1 MGRKGAPVNP
11 SPLHVVRKRVLGC
24 AASTL
29 AACGALT
36 LSLPHPA
43 DAATSP
49 DPTLLP
55 VATTAQ
61 VPLTSAYNALSV
73 PSLAAGSSYRD
84 PTTSARIYKLTSAS
98 FPAASANWGH
108 DYSEGGN
115 EVSLPYN
122 GETRAVLVRQNGG
135 PWWLVDFTP
144 GTGVGNPRQLTGNLA
159 PFMDIA
165 FTFSS
170 NPATPYYAYVSSG
183 STIRRFDIRTMAE
196 APGNGWPV
204 TGETSAMWIQQS
216 ENDEFFVWMRGANGT
231 TVVGFEPATN
241 TRKTYTNSG
250 LNEPRIDRAGRY
262 VGLSMESPHN
272 GLVVWDWLTN
282 TVVWTT
288 PGDPGIPFSHNASLR
303 RRWVSV
309 DWNMSYPPDYTLF
322 TPDVANSARHIGGPA
337 NGTLIHG
344 NGTWI
349 QHPASL
355 DDQWALFCHYGSLR
369 PAESYWLAPGAFVL
383 MTPGGER
390 RVLGHPYNTSGD
402 YTYYTFAKFSPDG
415 KYVLFTSNMNGSAR
429 SDVFLAEVPQT
440 AAAADTTPPTVSITA
455 PAAGIVLGTVTVAA
469 AASDDV
475 GVAGVRFR
483 LDGTDLGAEDT
494 SAPFSLA
501 WNSLLALNGGHV
513 LTAVAR
519 DAAGNTTTSSGVA
532 VTVSNPIDTTPPV
545 LGAISATAIG
555 AAGATITWTTDE
567 PADSQVEYGT
577 SPSYGTSTALD
588 ANAVVSH
595 SRSLGPLS
603 PTTLYHYRVRSR
615 DAAGNLSISGD
626 LTFTTL
632 EVPGPIAQW
641 TLDDGAGVLAADSSG
656 HTNVGTLVG
665 GPLWTEGR
673 RDTGLLLDGVDD
685 YVSVPHAAALDAFPL
700 SVTAWFKTSTSAG
713 VRGLVNKYAAG
724 SYNGY
729 QVFLQD
735 GRLCAWYLRDT
746 SNYVYDGGNCTMST
760 PGYNDG
766 QWHQVA
772 LVVDGSGG
780 ELYVDGALKAS
791 EPWTGTA
798 GAPTTTQDVHLGHYP
813 GAFGGA
819 EYLPAAIDEIRIYD
833 RALGA
838 DEVSALFAE
847 LPPVT
852 DDVPPV
858 ISNVGVTAVASTSA
872 TVTWTTDES
881 ADSQV
886 QYGTSTAYGA
896 FTPLS
901 AALSTGHAQGLT
913 GLSPGTLYHC
923 RVWSADAGHNV
934 AVSGDFTFS
943 TGDTVAPSVSLT
955 APVSGQ
961 TVTGGITVS
970 ANASDDVGV
979 AGVQFRLDGAPLGSE
994 VMAAPYSIAW
1004 DTSTAANAA
1013 HSLTAVARDA
1023 AGNSTVSAVVSV
1035 TVTNGDT
1042 TAPALTSISAGSVSW
1057 WGATINWTTSEP
1069 ANAEVEYG
1077 RTTAYG
1083 TSTSLDSALVAS
1095 HSQALS
1101 GLAAGTLYHYRVK
1114 SRDAAG
1120 NLAVSGD
1127 LTFTTSAPP
1136 PTVAYWKLDDGSG
1149 GKAIDASGKGNTG
1162 TLLNGPVWASGRKGG
1177 GLSLDGVNDYVRVPH
1192 TADLDAYPLTVT
1204 AWFKTSTTTGVRGL
1218 VNKYVAN
1225 SYNGYQL
1232 FFDTGSLCAWYLRST
1247 SSYVYDGTGCTMK
1260 TPGYND
1266 GLWHQ
1271 ATLVVDAS
1279 GGRLYVD
1286 GALKAS
1292 RGWTGTAGAPSTTQE
1307 VRFGHYPKAFGGKE
1321 YLPGGLDE
1329 VQIYNRA
1336 FNAVEVQQL
1345 YNQVAGP
1352 VVP

>member
-1 MGRKGAPVNP
+1 VEP
-11 SPLHVVRKRVLGC
+11 SLLLVVRRPLPGAVASALLMGGVL
-24 AASTL
+24 A
-29 AACGALT
+29 
-36 LSLPHPA
+36 LSLAGPA
-43 DAATSP
+43 AADTLP

-61 VPLTSAYNALSV
+61 VPLTGAYDALSV
-73 PSLAAGSSYRD
+73 PSLAAGASYRD
-84 PTTSARIYKLTSAS
+84 PTTSARIYKLTSAT

-108 DYSEGGN
+108 DYSEGGQ

-144 GTGVGNPRQLTGNLA
+144 GTGVGNPRPLTGNLA

-165 FTFSS
+165 FTFSAD
-170 NPATPYYAYVSSG
+170 PATPYYAYVSSG
-183 STIRRFDIRTMAE
+183 STIRRFDIRTMTE

-204 TGETSAMWIQQS
+204 TGETSAMWLQQS
-216 ENDEFFVWMRGANGT
+216 ENDAFFVWMRGANGT
-231 TVVGFEPATN
+231 TVVGFEPATD

-282 TVVWTT
+282 SVAWST

-322 TPDVANSARHIGGPA
+322 TPDLAGSARHIGGPA

-390 RVLGHPYNTSGD
+390 RILGHPYNTSGD
-402 YTYYTFAKFSPDG
+402 YTYYTFAKLSPDG

-455 PAAGIVLGTVTVAA
+455 PGAGIVLGTVTVAA

-501 WNSLLALNGGHV
+501 WNSLLALSGGHV

-532 VTVSNPIDTTPPV
+532 VTVSNPTDTTPPA
-545 LGAISATAIG
+545 LGAIGATTIG
-555 AAGATITWTTDE
+555 AAAATITWTTDE
-567 PADSQVEYGT
+567 PADSQVDYGT
-577 SPSYGTSTALD
+577 SPSYGASTARD
-588 ANAVVSH
+588 ASAVVSH
-595 SRSLGPLS
+595 AQSLGPLAAA
-603 PTTLYHYRVRSR
+603 TTYHYRVRSR
-615 DAAGNLSISGD
+615 DAAGNLAISGD
-626 LTFTTL
+626 LTLTTL

-656 HTNVGTLVG
+656 HANVGTLTG
-665 GPLWTEGR
+665 GPVWTAGR

-685 YVSVPHAAALDAFPL
+685 YVSVPHAPALDAFPL

-713 VRGLVNKYAAG
+713 VRGLVNKYVAG
-724 SYNGY
+724 SYDGY

-746 SNYVYDGGNCTMST
+746 SNYVYDGGDCTMST

-772 LVVDGSGG
+772 FVVDDSGG

-791 EPWTGTA
+791 QPWTGTA
-798 GAPTTTQDVHLGHYP
+798 GAPTTTQGIHLGHYP

-819 EYLPAAIDEIRIYD
+819 EFLPATIDEIRIYD

-838 DEVSALFAE
+838 DEVSALLGE
-847 LPPVT
+847 LPPVG
-852 DDVPPV
+852 DAVPPV
-858 ISNVGVTAVASTSA
+858 ISNVGVSAVGSTDA
-872 TVTWTTDES
+872 TVAWTTDEA

-886 QYGTSTAYGA
+886 QYGTTTAYGS

-901 AALSTGHAQGLT
+901 AALSTAHVQGLT
-913 GLSPGTLYHC
+913 GLSPGTVYHY
-923 RVWSADAGHNV
+923 RVWSADPAHNV
-934 AVSGDFTFS
+934 AVSNDSVFATA
-943 TGDTVAPSVSLT
+943 DTAAPVITSVS
-955 APVSGQ
+955 A
-961 TVTGGITVS
+961 TG
-970 ANASDDVGV
+970 
-979 AGVQFRLDGAPLGSE
+979 L
-994 VMAAPYSIAW
+994 
-1004 DTSTAANAA
+1004 
-1013 HSLTAVARDA
+1013 
-1023 AGNSTVSAVVSV
+1023 
-1035 TVTNGDT
+1035 
-1042 TAPALTSISAGSVSW
+1042 SW
-1057 WGATINWTTSEP
+1057 WGATITWTTSEP
-1069 ANAEVEYG
+1069 ADAQVEYG
-1077 RTTAYG
+1077 RTPAYG

-1095 HSQALS
+1095 HSQALG
-1101 GLAAGTLYHYRVK
+1101 GLAAGTAYHYRVK

-1127 LTFTTSAPP
+1127 FTFTAAPAP

-1149 GKAIDASGKGNTG
+1149 NKAADASGKANTG
-1162 TLLNGPVWASGRKGG
+1162 TLQNGPLWTSGRKGG
-1177 GLSLDGVNDYVRVPH
+1177 GLSLDGVNDFVRVPH

-1266 GLWHQ
+1266 GRWHQ

-1279 GGRLYVD
+1279 GGKLYVD

-1292 RGWTGTAGAPSTTQE
+1292 RAWTGTAGATSTTQE
-1307 VRFGHYPKAFGGKE
+1307 IHLGHYPKAFGGKE
-1321 YLPGGLDE
+1321 YLNSGLDE

-1336 FNAVEVQQL
+1336 FTALEVQQL